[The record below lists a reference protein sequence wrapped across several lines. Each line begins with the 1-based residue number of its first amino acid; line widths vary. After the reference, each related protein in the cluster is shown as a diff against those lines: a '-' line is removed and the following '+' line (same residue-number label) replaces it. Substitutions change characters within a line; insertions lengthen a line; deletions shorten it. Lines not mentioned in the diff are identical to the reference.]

1 MVHGEKFRRLK
12 KKINENAHK
21 LNSRI
26 FFWKYL
32 PEHKSHFSRTEK
44 VSFFQHLS
52 SGVSLAFKS
61 GCQSWMS
68 SSIVCKCFDS
78 KIMMIMDKLKKRR
91 KNREI
96 DFKLNAY
103 YFIHQR
109 SKIKLPWNTCCKIVK
124 LSNLTKF
131 ALLKEAKPYFSKN
144 LNVIG
149 LSEPTL
155 LLLLLP
161 LKLVDGWKL
170 YLGK

>member
-1 MVHGEKFRRLK
+1 MRNFVVWKEKSM
-12 KKINENAHK
+12 KIQILINWIHE
-21 LNSRI
+21 I
-26 FFWKYL
+26 FFKYL

-78 KIMMIMDKLKKRR
+78 KIIMIMDKLKKKSWNWFQIECIFQSFRR
-91 KNREI
+91 
-96 DFKLNAY
+96 
-103 YFIHQR
+103 
-109 SKIKLPWNTCCKIVK
+109 VK
-124 LSNLTKF
+124 SNYHETHIAKWSNLAKF
-131 ALLKEAKPYFSKN
+131 ALLKGAKAYFSKN

-155 LLLLLP
+155 LLLLFP
-161 LKLVDGWKL
+161 
-170 YLGK
+170 

>member
-1 MVHGEKFRRLK
+1 M
-12 KKINENAHK
+12 KILINWIHE
-21 LNSRI
+21 
-26 FFWKYL
+26 FFWKNL

-78 KIMMIMDKLKKRR
+78 KIIMIMDKLKK
-91 KNREI
+91 KVV
-96 DFKLNAY
+96 KLISNWMH
-103 YFIHQR
+103 ISIIQK
-109 SKIKLPWNTCCKIVK
+109 SKIKLPWNTCCKIAK
-124 LSNLTKF
+124 WSNLAKF
-131 ALLKEAKPYFSKN
+131 ALLKEAKAYFSKN

-155 LLLLLP
+155 LLLLFP
-161 LKLVDGWKL
+161 
-170 YLGK
+170 

>member
-12 KKINENAHK
+12 KKIHENAHK
-21 LNSRI
+21 LNSRN

-109 SKIKLPWNTCCKIVK
+109 SKIKLPWNTCCKIAK
-124 LSNLTKF
+124 WSNLTKNI
-131 ALLKEAKPYFSKN
+131 LKTVKEK
-144 LNVIG
+144 VV
-149 LSEPTL
+149 
-155 LLLLLP
+155 LLP
-161 LKLVDGWKL
+161 SRFGM
-170 YLGK
+170 

>member
-12 KKINENAHK
+12 KFDKNTHK
-21 LNSRI
+21 LKPRI
-26 FFWKYL
+26 FLKYL

-61 GCQSWMS
+61 GCQSWIS

-78 KIMMIMDKLKKRR
+78 KIMMIMDKLKK

-103 YFIHQR
+103 FNHQR
-109 SKIKLPWNTCCKIVK
+109 SKIKLPWNTCCKIAK
-124 LSNLTKF
+124 WSNLAKF
-131 ALLKEAKPYFSKN
+131 ALLKEAKAYFSKN

-155 LLLLLP
+155 LQLLFP
-161 LKLVDGWKL
+161 
-170 YLGK
+170 